1 MLSNYQHADRFISST
16 FSDSFQS
23 FRNPFD
29 IPRKNLVSHVT
40 KMRTNFLKKCNLQM
54 QMLDEDQ
61 RHTIPVQEMGNYQDY
76 LKRMP
81 PPLREV
87 ENIPVRSVNWCD
99 ACLLAFLLHWVL
111 HSLYLNVMRPGDEG
125 TVVHCWVL

>member
-1 MLSNYQHADRFISST
+1 MRRVKSVIHMLHSCILLYIKYFLT
-16 FSDSFQS
+16 PPLQS

-40 KMRTNFLKKCNLQM
+40 KMRANFLKKSNTQM

-87 ENIPVRSVNWCD
+87 ENIPVRFVP
-99 ACLLAFLLHWVL
+99 LLACSLFGTLLIENL
-111 HSLYLNVMRPGDEG
+111 K
-125 TVVHCWVL
+125 C

>member
-1 MLSNYQHADRFISST
+1 
-16 FSDSFQS
+16 
-23 FRNPFD
+23 
-29 IPRKNLVSHVT
+29 
-40 KMRTNFLKKCNLQM
+40 M

-87 ENIPVRSVNWCD
+87 ENIPVRCGGWGIVCGGGERSICTYVPLW
-99 ACLLAFLLHWVL
+99 
-111 HSLYLNVMRPGDEG
+111 
-125 TVVHCWVL
+125 